1 MATIANLL
9 VKLGLDSADY
19 SSGLD
24 AAERQAQTK
33 AKNIG
38 DALGKIGSQMS
49 GVGKKMSLGMTAPIV
64 GGFALAINSAS
75 DMSETVS
82 KSNVVFGDMA
92 TQVQTFAN
100 SASTNLGMSS
110 QQALEAASTY
120 GNLFI
125 SMGTGSGQAAD
136 MSTVLVQLAADLA
149 SFNNLDP
156 TEVLEKLRSG
166 MVGETEPLRSLGVN
180 ISAAAVQQKALEM
193 GMADSSGE
201 LSNSAM
207 LAARYALIMEQT
219 TTAQGDFA
227 RTSDGLANSTRSMK
241 SQLGD
246 AAVKIG
252 TLLLPIAQKL
262 VNVIS
267 QVITWF
273 TNLSPTTQR
282 VIVIILAVVAAIGP
296 LLMIVGSLISAIG
309 AIVGVVSGPL
319 LAALAPVIL
328 VIGIIIGVIALL
340 AAAWNNNWFGIRDT
354 LTNIWNNILNQLL
367 RRLWSGFR

>member
-1 MATIANLL
+1 MATIGNLL
-9 VKLGLDSADY
+9 VKLGLNSSDY

-120 GNLFI
+120 GNLFV

-180 ISAAAVQQKALEM
+180 ITEDCTAKGPGDGYGRFQWRAQQFCHA
-193 GMADSSGE
+193 GRQVCADHGADQYGPGRFCQDFRWAGE
-201 LSNSAM
+201 LKQERES
-207 LAARYALIMEQT
+207 
-219 TTAQGDFA
+219 
-227 RTSDGLANSTRSMK
+227 STGRCCC
-241 SQLGD
+241 
-246 AAVKIG
+246 
-252 TLLLPIAQKL
+252 
-262 VNVIS
+262 
-267 QVITWF
+267 
-273 TNLSPTTQR
+273 
-282 VIVIILAVVAAIGP
+282 
-296 LLMIVGSLISAIG
+296 
-309 AIVGVVSGPL
+309 
-319 LAALAPVIL
+319 
-328 VIGIIIGVIALL
+328 
-340 AAAWNNNWFGIRDT
+340 
-354 LTNIWNNILNQLL
+354 
-367 RRLWSGFR
+367 